1 MVIKLRMKI
10 STTLHQLQG
19 TLLIVLADNACG
31 NFKKIKKN
39 RPNAQC
45 VQAQVFHDC
54 VPVMNHDSS

>member
-1 MVIKLRMKI
+1 MKI